1 MKLFCTVFPFV
12 EPSDQANRMGRFV
25 ANYEFLKAL
34 LQYSDFDGYHLFCM
48 NPGHLQA
55 TAQTLQSDPDIDA
68 SARSK
73 IQLYLYSSLIE
84 KLASTPYHCCH
95 LGGWGY
101 FFTGMAQLRNQH
113 SCEPFP
119 ITGVIHSLNHRD
131 AATEAIKLVKAPVQS
146 YDTVVCSS
154 ESGQQALRNKLDRVA
169 ALDQCAEYNGQLAHI
184 PLGVDSQFDNVPA
197 CHDARKRLGI
207 DGDSVVLLYPGR
219 LSPTTKA
226 DLYPLLLVIQTLQ
239 QRCAAPL
246 QLLLAG
252 GVSPSDLQLHQT
264 MIKEL
269 QLQSCVRILDNFD
282 PSLKTTI
289 YSAAD
294 ICVAPSDNIQET
306 FGIAIIEAMAAGLP
320 VVAADLSGYRE
331 LVDQGQTGFKV
342 DTLWIDQ
349 LQLAEMDEIM
359 NTDTLQTLLAQS
371 MVLDLVQLE
380 DYLHRLISEPEL
392 RLQMGAAGQLKASQ
406 HYRWETVIQH
416 YQTLWDSL
424 KLQAGQQLI
433 EHHSDAQANRAL
445 FSNDYLNSFAH
456 YPSQQLSA
464 TQSIAITER
473 GKAVLTKGQLPA
485 FYGDCAMLIEQQ
497 WLGDTLA
504 ELSRLE
510 PGQDA
515 EQPLSVATVL
525 AGETSDKRRFTL
537 LWAAKYGLLTI
548 R

>member
-1 MKLFCTVFPFV
+1 MKIFCTVFPFV

-34 LQYSDFDGYHLFCM
+34 LQYSNFEGYHLFCM

-73 IQLYLYSSLIE
+73 IQLYLYSSLVE
-84 KLASTPYHCCH
+84 KLASTAYHCCH

-101 FFTGMAQLRNQH
+101 FFSGMVQLRNQH

-119 ITGVIHSLNHRD
+119 VTGVIHSLNHRD
-131 AATEAIKLVKAPVQS
+131 AATDAIKLVKAPLQA
-146 YDTVVCSS
+146 YDAVVCSS
-154 ESGQQALRNKLDRVA
+154 QCGQQVMRHKLDRVA
-169 ALDQCAEYNGQLAHI
+169 ELDQCPPYRGQFSHI
-184 PLGVDSQFDNVPA
+184 PLGVDHQFESMPERQE
-197 CHDARKRLGI
+197 ARSRLGI
-207 DGDSVVLLYPGR
+207 DSDSVVLLYPGR

-226 DLYPLLLVIQTLQ
+226 DLYPLLLVVQTLL
-239 QRCAAPL
+239 QRCTVPV

-252 GVSPSDLQLHQT
+252 GASPSDLQLHQA
-264 MIKEL
+264 MIEEL
-269 QLQSCVRILDNFD
+269 QLQPCVRILDNFD
-282 PSLKTTI
+282 PKLKTTI

-306 FGIAIIEAMAAGLP
+306 FGISIIEAMAAGLP

-371 MVLDLVQLE
+371 MVLDLAQLE
-380 DYLHRLISEPEL
+380 DYLYQLITKPDL
-392 RLQMGAAGQLKASQ
+392 RLQMGTAGKLKASQ
-406 HYRWETVIQH
+406 QYRWKTVIQH
-416 YQTLWDSL
+416 YQTLWDTL
-424 KLQAGQQLI
+424 KQQAEQQGIEQQEGALI
-433 EHHSDAQANRAL
+433 NGGL

-456 YPSQQLSA
+456 YPSQQLSENHRV
-464 TQSIAITER
+464 AITGR
-473 GKAVLTKGQLPA
+473 GKEVLTKGQLPA

-497 WLGDTLA
+497 WLGDTLSA
-504 ELSRLE
+504 LVEQKT
-510 PGQDA
+510 G
-515 EQPLSVATVL
+515 QPLSVATVL
-525 AGETSDKRRFTL
+525 GEQACDKRRFTL

-548 R
+548 SAD